1 MLPEDV
7 ELVMTEIW
15 KDSVSNYFLG
25 ATRMESYDTTYNRD
39 SETDSG
45 VPNESTQ
52 RASNELDTRI
62 DVATEN
68 ENRRSQNQGVEQ
80 QVKQR
85 S

>member
-1 MLPEDV
+1 MN
-7 ELVMTEIW
+7 EIW
-15 KDSVSNYFLG
+15 RDSVSNYFLG
-25 ATRMESYDTTYNRD
+25 ASRLESYDTTYNRD
-39 SETDSG
+39 GETDSE

-62 DVATEN
+62 DVTTEN

-80 QVKQR
+80 QVRQR